1 MKSTFLLFLTIFN
14 FSVVF
19 GQFKPN
25 SIGVCQ
31 LQQDSSNY
39 YNLTILLPTQTLES
53 QYQKPV
59 EEYKEVIDSF
69 AYLRQ
74 IVLFDSAGELL
85 RFNTD
90 ERFQIKFW
98 CENDGGTQ
106 YRPTLKIRVKK
117 TAFKRPLIA
126 VNKIQNICCFVL
138 VNHSEQNFDS
148 VHLTTDKTI
157 EMKGDCNGDGRI
169 ECCIWTVL
177 DEAKNCDGKPDN
189 NLAIILRVG
198 KQDYSLRCCGP

>member
-1 MKSTFLLFLTIFN
+1 MKSTFLLFLTILN
-14 FSVVF
+14 FGVAF

-25 SIGVCQ
+25 SIGVCY
-31 LQQDSSNY
+31 LQQDTSDFYS
-39 YNLTILLPTQTLES
+39 LTISLPNKTLES

-59 EEYKEVIDSF
+59 KEYKDVIDSF
-69 AYLRQ
+69 VYLRQ
-74 IVLFDSAGELL
+74 IILFDSVGELF

-106 YRPTLKIRVKK
+106 YRPTLKTRVKK
-117 TAFKRPLIA
+117 TEFKRPLKA
-126 VNKIQNICCFVL
+126 MNKIQNICCFAL
-138 VNHSEQNFDS
+138 VNRSGQNFDS
-148 VHLTTDKTI
+148 TNLTTNKTF

-169 ECCIWTVL
+169 DCFIWTVL
-177 DEAKNCDGKPDN
+177 DEAMNCDGKPDN

-198 KQDYSLRCCGP
+198 KHDYSLRCCGP